1 MVAVIIYDS
10 PATMGVRGEIPC
22 IFLGRDAELA
32 GLVAE
37 VGNPPLPYDEIYLSR
52 ELWSGGIAF

>member
-1 MVAVIIYDS
+1 MDITYIYMVDYGSRDNT
-10 PATMGVRGEIPC
+10 ATMGVRGEIPC

-52 ELWSGGIAF
+52 EL

>member
-22 IFLGRDAELA
+22 IFLGRDA

-37 VGNPPLPYDEIYLSR
+37 VGNPPLPYGEIYLSR
-52 ELWSGGIAF
+52 EL

>member
-52 ELWSGGIAF
+52 EL